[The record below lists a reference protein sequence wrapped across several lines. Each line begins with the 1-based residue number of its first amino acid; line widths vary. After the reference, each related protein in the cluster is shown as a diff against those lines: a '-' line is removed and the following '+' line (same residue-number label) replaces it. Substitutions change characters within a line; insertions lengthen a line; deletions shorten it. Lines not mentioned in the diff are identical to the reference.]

1 MIVTM
6 EIIPEFDWEV
16 LLKELLK
23 IKGTALI
30 IGATDSGKS
39 VLAKYLVQKLVSQ
52 NITVCLIDSDVGQSS
67 LGIPGTICMKVF
79 STQSDLKAFSYEKMS
94 FIGTIN
100 PAKRISLIINTVK
113 MISDTCRKI
122 SGIRL
127 IDTSGLVSGEIG
139 ERLKT
144 GKIRALNPN
153 HIIAV
158 QRQNELEH
166 ILSLISDIHIHRII
180 VSKNIKARP
189 LATRIQYRKKK
200 FDDYFRKSEMN
211 DFILYSHDAT
221 FLYYS
226 KAFSMR
232 ENLFQK
238 NTAIGLNHNDDTIAL
253 GILEDI
259 SENSITFSSPIDSIK
274 DINRVVFGDITYVT
288 G

>member
-1 MIVTM
+1 MG
-6 EIIPEFDWEV
+6 IISEPDWEV
-16 LLKELLK
+16 LLHKLLQN
-23 IKGTALI
+23 KGTAMI

-39 VLAKYLVQKLVSQ
+39 TLAKYLMERLVSQ
-52 NITVCLIDSDVGQSS
+52 NITVCLIDCDVGQSS
-67 LGIPGTICMKVF
+67 LGLPGTICMKVF
-79 STQSDLKAFSYEKMS
+79 STQSDLKAFSYEKMY

-122 SGIRL
+122 SNITL

-144 GKIRALNPN
+144 GKISALNPD

-180 VSKNIKARP
+180 VSNNIKARP

-200 FDDYFRKSEMN
+200 FNDYFLESQMN
-211 DFILYSHDAT
+211 DFILYSNDAT
-221 FLYYS
+221 FLYDNR
-226 KAFSMR
+226 ALSMR
-232 ENLFQK
+232 EGKFK
-238 NTAIGLNHNDDTIAL
+238 KDTVIGLNHNDDTIAL

-259 SENSITFSSPIDSIK
+259 SDNSITFSSPLGSIK
-274 DINRVVFGDITYVT
+274 NIDRVIFGDITYERD
-288 G
+288 

>member
-39 VLAKYLVQKLVSQ
+39 ALAKYLVQKLVSQ

-113 MISDTCRKI
+113 MLSDTCRRI
-122 SGIRL
+122 SDILL
-127 IDTSGLVSGEIG
+127 IDTSGLVAGEIG

-144 GKIRALNPN
+144 GKISVVNPDQ
-153 HIIAV
+153 IIAV
-158 QRQNELEH
+158 QSHNELEH
-166 ILSLISDIHIHRII
+166 ILNLLSDIHIHRII

-200 FDDYFRKSEMN
+200 FDDYFGESEMN
-211 DFILYSHDAT
+211 DFILYANDAT
-221 FLYYS
+221 FLYDNR
-226 KAFSMR
+226 AFNMK
-232 ENLFQK
+232 EGMFKKDTL
-238 NTAIGLNHNDDTIAL
+238 IGLNHDDDTMAL

-259 SENSITFSSPIDSIK
+259 SNNSITFSSPLGSIK
-274 DINRVVFGDITYVT
+274 NINRVIFGDITI
-288 G
+288 

>member
-1 MIVTM
+1 M
-6 EIIPEFDWEV
+6 EIMFEPDWEV
-16 LLKELLK
+16 LLHKLLQN
-23 IKGTALI
+23 KGTALI

-39 VLAKYLVQKLVSQ
+39 TLVKYLVQKLVSQ
-52 NITVCLIDSDVGQSS
+52 NIIVCLIDSDVGQSS
-67 LGIPGTICMKVF
+67 LGLPGTICMKVF
-79 STQSDLKAFSYEKMS
+79 SAQSDLNAFSYEKMS

-113 MISDTCRKI
+113 MISETCKKI
-122 SGIRL
+122 SNITL
-127 IDTSGLVSGEIG
+127 IDTSGLVSGEFG

-180 VSKNIKARP
+180 VSNNIKARP
-189 LATRIQYRKKK
+189 LATRIQYRKMK
-200 FDDYFRKSEMN
+200 FNDYFRKSEMN

-221 FLYYS
+221 FLYNS

-232 ENLFQK
+232 EGLFKK
-238 NTAIGLNHNDDTIAL
+238 NTVIGLNHNDDTIAL

-259 SENSITFSSPIDSIK
+259 SDNSITFSSPLSSIRNIDKVI
-274 DINRVVFGDITYVT
+274 FGDITCERDEL
-288 G
+288 

>member
-1 MIVTM
+1 M
-6 EIIPEFDWEV
+6 EIISEPDWEV
-16 LLKELLK
+16 LIHNLLQN
-23 IKGTALI
+23 KGSALI

-39 VLAKYLVQKLVSQ
+39 TLAKYLVQKLVSQ

-94 FIGTIN
+94 FIGTLN

-113 MISDTCRKI
+113 MISETCNKI
-122 SGIRL
+122 SNITL
-127 IDTSGLVSGEIG
+127 IDTSGLVAGELG
-139 ERLKT
+139 EKLKI

-166 ILSLISDIHIHRII
+166 ILSLISDIPIHRII
-180 VSKNIKARP
+180 VSNNIKARP
-189 LATRIQYRKKK
+189 LATRIQYRKMK
-200 FDDYFRKSEMN
+200 FNDYFRESEMN

-221 FLYYS
+221 FLYNG

-232 ENLFQK
+232 EGLLKK
-238 NTAIGLNHNDDTIAL
+238 NTVMGLNHNDDTIAL